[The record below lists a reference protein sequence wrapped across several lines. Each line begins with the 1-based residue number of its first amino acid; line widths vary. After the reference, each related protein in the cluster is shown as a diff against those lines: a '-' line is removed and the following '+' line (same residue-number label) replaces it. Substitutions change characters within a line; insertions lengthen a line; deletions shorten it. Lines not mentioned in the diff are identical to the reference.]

1 MRAWLLLG
9 LLPLASATGQAGAE
23 LHVSKV
29 GEGPDFVALRFPQDV
44 PPLRLEAFLSH
55 VMPPTALPDIPSAR
69 LFGEPTDAG
78 QTALELGELKLP
90 AHGRHLLL
98 LSRSGDGRVRTRLLP
113 FDRENLPLGGVQFL
127 NLTSR
132 KMRCSIENEAV
143 EIAPDEVK
151 LLPTAD
157 VKRRIVNHRLELKTK
172 EGWKVD
178 SSSTLILGANRRF
191 LFVLQEDHPRSP
203 LRRELVTDYDPA
215 RNLAP
220 LTPPPVRAEPPPP
233 GPPAK

>member
-78 QTALELGELKLP
+78 QTALDLGELKLP

-132 KMRCSIENEAV
+132 KMRCSIENEAEPLV
-143 EIAPDEVK
+143 SYFGK
-151 LLPTAD
+151 LTSLNNFLTNISD
-157 VKRRIVNHRLELKTK
+157 IFIFC
-172 EGWKVD
+172 
-178 SSSTLILGANRRF
+178 STYNSICNFAGNF
-191 LFVLQEDHPRSP
+191 SF
-203 LRRELVTDYDPA
+203 
-215 RNLAP
+215 
-220 LTPPPVRAEPPPP
+220 
-233 GPPAK
+233 